1 MAQGQNLTFRL
12 MLGSGARCNL
22 SPRTSLEA
30 GSEYMHLSN
39 AYLSQPKYEDFGIN
53 VWGAFVGF
61 NVRIGKQKRQR
72 VY

>member
-1 MAQGQNLTFRL
+1 

-53 VWGAFVGF
+53 VWGPFV
-61 NVRIGKQKRQR
+61 
-72 VY
+72 